1 MTKNKEYKI
10 IDMPQL
16 CFGLVNHMEDNF
28 EKNLIK
34 AIDKG
39 YRHFD
44 GAEAST
50 YGHKSLVKKAFSKIE
65 RADFWLTWKSERIS
79 FTEVEKIIKE
89 LECEYIDLFLIHF
102 SCGEK
107 NDYDELNRCRK
118 EGLIRFWGVSN
129 CEVYSEIKKLKTN
142 HDIYAN
148 QIQARPPGGEVIGR
162 KKLDEDFVKNCND
175 IGVKIMLFGTNSGV
189 SNGIFT
195 NSENSELFD
204 YFIDEQNKQFINKYY
219 KQKYINQQNG
229 NVLIVSSAFGTSI
242 DNNYDEFYNGENY
255 LIFLYLNFIF
265 LAKLI
270 KDYNK
275 KKMEEFESNILKLIL
290 SRQ

>member
-1 MTKNKEYKI
+1 MW
-10 IDMPQL
+10 
-16 CFGLVNHMEDNF
+16 
-28 EKNLIK
+28 
-34 AIDKG
+34 
-39 YRHFD
+39 R
-44 GAEAST
+44 
-50 YGHKSLVKKAFSKIE
+50 
-65 RADFWLTWKSERIS
+65 
-79 FTEVEKIIKE
+79 
-89 LECEYIDLFLIHF
+89 
-102 SCGEK
+102 K

>member
-1 MTKNKEYKI
+1 MYKNKQYEI

-16 CFGLVNHMEDNF
+16 CFGLVNHLENNF
-28 EKNLIK
+28 EENLNK

-44 GAEAST
+44 GAEASN
-50 YGHKSLVKKAFSKIE
+50 YGPKNLVKKAFSKIE
-65 RADFWLTWKSERIS
+65 RTDFWLTWKSERIS
-79 FTEVEKIIKE
+79 FTKVQKIIKE

-107 NDYDELNRCRK
+107 NDYDELNRCKK

-129 CEVYSEIKKLKTN
+129 CEDYSEIKELKTN
-142 HDIYAN
+142 YDIYAN
-148 QIQARPPGGEVIGR
+148 QIQARPPGGEVIDR

-175 IGVKIMLFGTNSGV
+175 IGVKIMLFGTYSGV
-189 SNGIFT
+189 YNGVLY
-195 NSENSELFD
+195 NNPELFD
-204 YFIDEQNKQFINKYY
+204 YFIDKKNINFVNKYY

-229 NVLIVSSAFGTSI
+229 NVLIVSSMVGTSI
-242 DNNYDEFYNGENY
+242 DNNYGEFYNEENY

-270 KDYNK
+270 KDCNK

>member
-1 MTKNKEYKI
+1 MSKNKEYKI
-10 IDMPQL
+10 KDMPQL
-16 CFGLVNHMEDNF
+16 CFGLVNHFEDNF
-28 EKNLIK
+28 EKNLNK

-44 GAEAST
+44 GAEAFT
-50 YGHKSLVKKAFSKIE
+50 YGPKSLVKKAFSKIE
-65 RADFWLTWKSERIS
+65 RTDFWLTWKREKIS
-79 FTEVEKIIKE
+79 YTEVQKIIKE

-102 SCGEK
+102 SCGQI
-107 NDYDELNRCRK
+107 NDYDELNRCKK

-129 CEVYSEIKKLKTN
+129 CEDYSEIKELKTN

-148 QIQARPPGGEVIGR
+148 QIQARPPGGEVIDR
-162 KKLDEDFVKNCND
+162 KKLDEDFVKKCND

-189 SNGIFT
+189 SESLLY
-195 NSENSELFD
+195 SENIQLFE
-204 YFIDEQNKQFINKYY
+204 YFIENKQFINKYY

-290 SRQ
+290 SKQ